1 MKLRY
6 FAYGS
11 NMLEQWLT
19 QPARVP
25 GARFRF
31 IGSVRGY
38 RLEFNKRGKDG
49 SGKCNME
56 STHEAGDVV
65 NGVIYE
71 IPEDEMPRL
80 DTAEGLG
87 RGYYHSHVPVQYPDG
102 AVMPVLTY
110 LADAA
115 STDTRLK
122 PYAWYLDLVIAGAE
136 QHGLPADY
144 LAFLKRV
151 PCVPDPDAI
160 RQAGE
165 KARQILAGL
174 ARPSTG

>member
-11 NMLEQWLT
+11 NMLEQWLAH
-19 QPARVP
+19 PARLP

-38 RLEFNKRGKDG
+38 RLEFHKRGQDG
-49 SGKCNME
+49 SGKCNMNR
-56 STHEAGDVV
+56 THDAGDVV

-71 IPEDEMPRL
+71 IPGDDMPRL
-80 DTAEGLG
+80 DEAEGLG
-87 RGYYHSHVPVQYPDG
+87 RGYYHDHVPVQFPDG

-115 STDTRLK
+115 STDTHLK
-122 PYAWYLDLVIAGAE
+122 PYDWYLNLVIAGAE
-136 QHGLPADY
+136 QHGLPGDY
-144 LAFLKRV
+144 IEFIKQV
-151 PCVPDPDAI
+151 PCVPDPDPA
-160 RQAGE
+160 RQTG
-165 KARQILAGL
+165 KMARQILADL
-174 ARPSTG
+174 SPP